1 MKQARERFKD
11 MISHQLYETMLVD
24 SHFSVYENKQL
35 VKAIDDEEL
44 ELYNTFILVD
54 VPADILYTRIS
65 QDNKERTRESCNREK
80 IDQHRAYERAIAED
94 LKKRCGRELIEVENI
109 DLKKSIEKIE
119 EKIAE
124 EKVK

>member
-1 MKQARERFKD
+1 MKQAKERFKD
-11 MISHQLYETMLVD
+11 MISHQLYETLLVD

-65 QDNKERTRESCNREK
+65 QDNKERTREGCDRSK
-80 IDQHRAYERAIAED
+80 IGQHRAYEKSVAED
-94 LKKRCGRELIEVENI
+94 LKKRCNIELIEVENV
-109 DLKKSIEKIE
+109 DLEKSIEKIE
-119 EKIAE
+119 ERINSE
-124 EKVK
+124 